1 MESVFLPGEAEP
13 VMRPAALLCVVLVVL
28 AGVGPALAGATT
40 QQAGLDPDG
49 TTVVIDIRPDG
60 DARFAVMTAFDR
72 STENGSDAY
81 VRLAERFER
90 GEAEGYTAEQ
100 FRAVASDVA
109 ERTGRSMDI
118 TAVSRSAPRT
128 NETGYLALNF
138 TWTNFAVS
146 EADGNRLVVQDA
158 FNGTDGR
165 WLTRLGEDQTLIIR
179 PPPGYSVSTAPV
191 PPQDRTLRW
200 GPGSQVSLGQ
210 EPIVYSGATPDNPLP
225 ASPLV
230 LVGGGLAVVAV
241 IVGAYLVLGRR
252 EPDGDTGPDPGP
264 GGAAAD
270 TDGGS
275 PDPPAGPAPGAG
287 GGTDTE
293 ADADSEPEPE
303 PEPEPGP
310 GPADDGIDP
319 ELLSDEERVE
329 RLLER
334 NGGRMKQANIVDETG
349 WSNAKVSQLLSSM
362 AEDGQVEKLRI
373 GRENLISLPEESED

>member
-1 MESVFLPGEAEP
+1 MESVFLPGEAPP

-40 QQAGLDPDG
+40 QQAGLNPDG

-72 STENGSDAY
+72 TTENGSDAY

-90 GEAEGYTAEQ
+90 GETEGYTAEQ
-100 FRAVASDVA
+100 FRTVASDVA
-109 ERTGRSMDI
+109 ERTGRSMEI
-118 TAVSRSAPRT
+118 TAVSRSTPRT

-146 EADGNRLVVQDA
+146 EAGGNRLVVQDA

-165 WLTRLGEDQTLIIR
+165 WLTRLGDDQTLIIR

-200 GPGSQVSLGQ
+200 GPGSEVSLGQ
-210 EPIVYSGATPDNPLP
+210 EPVVYSGATPTPDNPLP

-241 IVGAYLVLGRR
+241 IAGAYLVLRRR
-252 EPDGDTGPDPGP
+252 EPDSDGDTDPGP
-264 GGAAAD
+264 AGAATD

-275 PDPPAGPAPGAG
+275 PDSPPDGATTAGA
-287 GGTDTE
+287 
-293 ADADSEPEPE
+293 ADAGAEAEPEPDTDTDTDA
-303 PEPEPGP
+303 GT
-310 GPADDGIDP
+310 ADDGIDP

-362 AEDGQVEKLRI
+362 AEDGEVEKLRI
-373 GRENLISLPEESED
+373 GRENLISLPDEED